1 MPTDPRAG
9 IDASATLD
17 IASVRIFRLAFGT
30 AACLWFTQLVAWDM
44 SFIAAVMTMFILA
57 LPLPAPSLKSGIGLV
72 IVLALALLAGLFLLP
87 RILNQPMVGLL
98 LLLLALFRSFYFT
111 AKGGSPLVG
120 TLLTVSIAL
129 TTAVGTVSV
138 DALLIVIKGVVFGAA
153 VGVAFVWIAHWIF
166 PDSLAGPLPGAAKPP
181 AAAKPDLFDARWNA
195 FRSLVI
201 VAPVAIWFLLSSAS
215 TAYVPVMI
223 KVASMGQQASNDATK
238 VAGHSLIMSTLIG
251 GAGALIGWQMLRI
264 APSLPLYVLIVGLA
278 GLVAGP
284 RIFRG
289 RGMHPEGGTWSYA
302 YLTMI
307 VILAPAV
314 MDSIGGDAAGAKFFD
329 RMVMFALTT
338 VYAVAAVYV
347 FDAFRPRRN
356 QTVRAERVRDSE

>member
-1 MPTDPRAG
+1 MPTNARADTG
-9 IDASATLD
+9 ASTALD

-30 AACLWFTQLVAWDM
+30 AACLWYSQLVAWDM

-57 LPLPAPSLKSGIGLV
+57 LPMPAPSAKGGIGFVLL
-72 IVLALALLAGLFLLP
+72 LALALLAGLLLLP

-98 LLLLALFRSFYFT
+98 LLMLALFWSFYFT

-120 TLLTVSIAL
+120 TLLTVGIAL
-129 TTAVGTVSV
+129 TAAVGTVSV
-138 DALLIVIKGVVFGAA
+138 DVLLLVIQGVVFGAA
-153 VGVAFVWIAHWIF
+153 VGVAFVWIAHWVF
-166 PDSLAGPLPGAAKPP
+166 PDRLAGPLP
-181 AAAKPDLFDARWNA
+181 AAARPADASEPDIFEARWNA
-195 FRSLVI
+195 FRSLLI

-223 KVASMGQQASNDATK
+223 KVASMGQQASSDATR
-238 VAGHSLIMSTLIG
+238 VAGRSLIMSTLIG
-251 GAGALIGWQMLRI
+251 GIGAIIGWQMLRI
-264 APSLPLYVLIVGLA
+264 APSLPLYVLIIGLA
-278 GLVAGP
+278 GLIAGP

-289 RGMHPEGGTWSYA
+289 PGMHPDGGTWSYA

-329 RMVMFALTT
+329 RMWMFALTT
-338 VYAVAAVYV
+338 LYAVVAVYV
-347 FDAFRPRRN
+347 FDAFRPRRGCAGDRIRN
-356 QTVRAERVRDSE
+356 LPG